1 MSDHE
6 KEKWDRRYAAGEYT
20 PRPHPAPLL
29 EDWIDRIPRGR
40 ALDVAC
46 GAGRNAL
53 RLAEAGFDVEA
64 IDISQAALD
73 MAAAE
78 AARRGLDIVWRQ
90 ADLDHLDLGDDS
102 YDLITVIRYRNRALW
117 PRLIAA
123 LAPDGWLLAEH
134 HMKSTLPVDGPAT
147 PEFRLDPQEL
157 LEESASLRIL
167 FYSETLEAAD
177 KSQGTYAIQRLVAC
191 NGDPGF

>member
-20 PRPHPAPLL
+20 PRPQPAPLL

-53 RLAEAGFDVEA
+53 RLAEAGWDVEA
-64 IDISQAALD
+64 IDISVAALE

-134 HMKSTLPVDGPAT
+134 HMKSTLPVAGPPS

-157 LEESASLRIL
+157 LAESASLRIL

-177 KSQGTYAIQRLVAC
+177 KSEGTYAIQRLVAC

>member
-20 PRPHPAPLL
+20 PRPQPAPLL

-64 IDISQAALD
+64 IDISATALE

-134 HMKSTLPVDGPAT
+134 HMKSTLPVAGPPSA
-147 PEFRLDPQEL
+147 EFRLDPQEL
-157 LEESASLRIL
+157 LAESASLRIL

-177 KSQGTYAIQRLVAC
+177 KSEGTYAIQRLVAC